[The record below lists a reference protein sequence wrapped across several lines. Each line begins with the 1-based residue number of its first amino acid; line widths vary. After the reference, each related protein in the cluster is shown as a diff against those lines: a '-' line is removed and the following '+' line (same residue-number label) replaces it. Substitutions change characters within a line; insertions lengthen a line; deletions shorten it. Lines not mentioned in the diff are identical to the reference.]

1 MDPPI
6 RVLLAEDHGTVREG
20 LRHLLEGV
28 PEVEVVGDVAD
39 GVSAVQA
46 AQATSPDVVV
56 LDISM
61 PHLSGLDAIGQIMTK
76 RPRTRI
82 VILTRHRDIP
92 FVREA
97 LAAGA
102 AGYVLKQ
109 SAFSELRAAIS
120 AVAQGRQY
128 IDPLIPTVEVTS
140 PAGAPGA
147 ASVSG
152 REWEVLRGAAIGQTN
167 KEIGAALHIA
177 VKTVEV
183 HKANA
188 MRKLGL
194 RGRSALV
201 RYAAAREWLREA

>member
-1 MDPPI
+1 MSPRI
-6 RVLLAEDHGTVREG
+6 RVLLVDDHGAVREG
-20 LRHLLEGV
+20 LRLLLEGV

-39 GVSAVQA
+39 GVSAVHA
-46 AQATSPDVVV
+46 VQATSPDVVV

-61 PHLSGLDAIGQIMTK
+61 PNLSGLDAIGAITAE
-76 RPRTRI
+76 RPRTRV
-82 VILTRHRDIP
+82 VILTRHRDLP

-97 LAAGA
+97 MAAGA
-102 AGYVLKQ
+102 SGYVLKQ

-120 AVAQGRQY
+120 AVTQGRQY
-128 IDPLIPTVEVTS
+128 IDALIPSVDVAP
-140 PAGAPGA
+140 PAGSPGA
-147 ASVSG
+147 GSVSG
-152 REWEVLRGAAIGQTN
+152 REWEVLREAATGQTN
-167 KEIGAALHIA
+167 KAIAAALHIA

>member
-1 MDPPI
+1 MGPRV
-6 RVLLAEDHGTVREG
+6 RVLIADDHGTVREG
-20 LRHLLEGV
+20 LRRLLESV
-28 PEVEVVGDVAD
+28 PEIEVVGDVAD
-39 GVSAVQA
+39 GASAVHA
-46 AQATSPDVVV
+46 VQATSPDVVV

-61 PHLSGLDAIGQIMTK
+61 PQLSGLDAIGPITAE
-76 RPRTRI
+76 RPRTR
-82 VILTRHRDIP
+82 VVVLTRHRDLP

-102 AGYVLKQ
+102 SGYVLKQ

-120 AVAQGRQY
+120 AVTQGRQY
-128 IDPLIPTVEVTS
+128 IDPLIPPVDVAP
-140 PAGAPGA
+140 PAGSPGA

-167 KEIGAALHIA
+167 KEIAAALHIA